1 MKAFVQHQY
10 KDSDKLVIQALIPFA
25 ELNKRAIFTQ
35 KVLSNDVVSD
45 RSLMDVEG
53 NADYYQRR
61 LNPIRLKEIK
71 KYIFNAILDE
81 KENVAVSALFPTAM
95 ILAIEYEEPLPVN
108 DGCVD
113 LVFQDRQK
121 VFIVDG
127 QHRLMAMRQLYE
139 ELSSRKLFFDEDE
152 EYILDYLLNYKFN
165 CTILINYDIW
175 EQGQVFVNVNFKQ
188 KPVSRSLY
196 YDVYGAEYVE
206 GDNPKNLVRNKI
218 YLAHELTRFMN
229 EQDGSPFYHRIRM
242 LGTGKGYVSQAFFV
256 EALLPLFKDSGVW
269 RFDSMRRED
278 AWKML
283 LWAKSELYNFF
294 ASVATNFKKYWGEDE
309 YGRVNFICKT
319 TGVGAFIRIMAL
331 LHWQISDSVLTELGN
346 TLPGA
351 KCTSYC
357 TEIDKYLAPIVEK
370 QDELFGKDSQYGG
383 TGGRGL
389 ETALYKRLLSILRAS
404 FVLEESDEKTDNMFI
419 SSVTSSLSENYLR
432 ELRQY
437 GIQEVDSELEKYM
450 IRHLPLELDALGT
463 HSRVD
468 EVLDLEVVQVQT
480 VNEEGQLIIN
490 GTFLC
495 VAEIQYGSGS
505 DDTFL
510 KSRFPAS
517 FQLCYLRKNE
527 GWVVEDE
534 KSKVYV
540 NTESFY
546 K

>member
-45 RSLMDVEG
+45 RSLLDVEG

-81 KENVAVSALFPTAM
+81 KENVAVSTLFPTAM
-95 ILAIEYEEPLPVN
+95 ILAVEYEEPLPVN

-113 LVFQDRQK
+113 LVFQDSQK

-152 EYILDYLLNYKFN
+152 EYILGYLLNYKFN

-206 GDNPKNLVRNKI
+206 GDNTKSLARNKI

-229 EQDGSPFYHRIRM
+229 EQEGSPFYHKIRM
-242 LGTGKGYVSQAFFV
+242 LGTGKGFVSQAFFV

-283 LWAKSELYNFF
+283 LLAKSELYIFF
-294 ASVATNFKKYWGEDE
+294 LSVATSFEKYWGEDE

-331 LHWQISDSVLTELGN
+331 LHRQIPNSVLTELGN
-346 TLPGA
+346 TKPG
-351 KCTSYC
+351 KVYESYRK
-357 TEIDKYLAPIVEK
+357 EITNYLAPIVKK
-370 QDELFGKDSQYGG
+370 QDELFGKSSQYGG
-383 TGGRGL
+383 TGGRGS
-389 ETALYKRLLSILRAS
+389 ESALYKRMLSILLKNHL
-404 FVLEESDEKTDNMFI
+404 LEDLDVQGYNRIPSAFSALSQNYIRQLSLFGIHGIESD
-419 SSVTSSLSENYLR
+419 
-432 ELRQY
+432 
-437 GIQEVDSELEKYM
+437 LEKFLV
-450 IRHLPLELDALGT
+450 RHQPSEIEALGT
-463 HSRVD
+463 RCRVEEVFNV
-468 EVLDLEVVQVQT
+468 EVLQVQADKEIKQLVLKGT
-480 VNEEGQLIIN
+480 SICVVEIHYSSEE
-490 GTFLC
+490 
-495 VAEIQYGSGS
+495 
-505 DDTFL
+505 DDSIL
-510 KSRFPAS
+510 KTHFPAL
-517 FQLCYLRKNE
+517 FQLCYEKRNDE
-527 GWVVEDE
+527 WIVEDE
-534 KSKVYV
+534 ESKVYI
-540 NTESFY
+540 NTERFY